1 MKANNTPTYV
11 KVVAAVLAGLM
22 VLSVLTTVIT
32 ILVNM

>member
-1 MKANNTPTYV
+1 MKTNNTPTYV

-32 ILVNM
+32 ILINM